1 MPPVNPVLAA
11 MRPYPF
17 ARVNEAKAAA
27 AARGVDV
34 IDFGVG
40 EPREPTPA
48 FVPAALVAALEAQPV
63 SAYPSAAGL
72 PGLRAAVAAWVGRR
86 FGVALDPDAEVVPT
100 HGSKEVVFS
109 LAQVV
114 CGRGDRVAV
123 TTPGYPVPERG
134 ALFAGCEVVPVPL
147 RPDRAWRPDLDAVDW
162 AGVRLL
168 WLNFPN
174 NPTGAVAPPGLYE
187 QAAALGREH
196 GFVVASDEAY
206 SELWFDGDPPG
217 SALQV
222 PDRRG
227 VVVLNTLSKRSSMP
241 GYRSGFVAGDP
252 DVLAALRRFR
262 PNTGVLS
269 QDFVQRAAIA
279 AWEDEAHVVEV
290 RDRYRAKRDV
300 LLPALRA
307 AGLEPAGGP
316 ASFFLWLRLAGSD
329 GGRPADDEAAAL
341 ALLDDHGLSLA
352 PGSYLGPG
360 GAGHLRLALVPTPER
375 CAEAARRLASVR
387 VA

>member
-1 MPPVNPVLAA
+1 VPPLNPVLARLRA
-11 MRPYPF
+11 YPF

-40 EPREPTPA
+40 EPREPTPP
-48 FVPAALVAALEAQPV
+48 FVAAALVAAVQAESV
-63 SAYPSAAGL
+63 SAYPSAAGV
-72 PGLRAAVAAWVGRR
+72 PELRAAVAGWVRRR
-86 FGVALDPDAEVVPT
+86 FGVALDPEAEVVPT

-134 ALFAGCEVVPVPL
+134 ALFAGCDVVPVPL
-147 RPDRAWRPDLDAVDW
+147 RPDRGWLPDLDAVDW

-187 QAAALGREH
+187 HAAALGREH
-196 GFVVASDEAY
+196 GFVLASDEAY
-206 SELWFDGDPPG
+206 SELWFEGDAPG

-222 PDRRG
+222 ADRRG

-241 GYRSGFVAGDP
+241 GYRSGFVAGDA
-252 DVLAALRRFR
+252 DVIAALRRFR

-269 QDFVQRAAIA
+269 QTFVQRAAIA
-279 AWEDEAHVVEV
+279 AWEDDAHVDEV
-290 RDRYRAKRDV
+290 RARYRAKRDALV
-300 LLPALRA
+300 PALRA

-316 ASFFLWLRLAGSD
+316 GSFFLWLRLLGP

-352 PGSYLGPG
+352 PGSYLGAA

-387 VA
+387 VG